1 MNVFCQGYKKIKINS
16 SSSFQEVGKKNPV
29 PQLAN
34 EGWFYKSVLP
44 PQTPIYVIHNRQK
57 KLFLSL

>member
-16 SSSFQEVGKKNPV
+16 SSSFQEVLKKTV

-34 EGWFYKSVLP
+34 EGWFYKSVFP
-44 PQTPIYVIHNRQK
+44 PQTPIYVIPNRQK